1 MNQQYVPFLKN
12 VGVQSAD
19 FDEARQ
25 FINSRIDDREVLPM
39 SAGSDTENIL
49 TWQPLD
55 GSTLFGARW
64 SEKVHIQSEPQTT
77 FHAILVLS
85 GCIHCKTTKRD
96 ITAGGLLLIA
106 PGQQAD
112 LVWEKSTHSVVINLS
127 RQALVD
133 HLGVPC
139 LEMRSEEH
147 TSELQHVRISYAVFC
162 LKKKIHIT

>member
-96 ITAGGLLLIA
+96 ITAGGILLIA

-112 LVWEKSTHSVVINLS
+112 VVQENSIRSVVSNLF
-127 RQALVD
+127 RQPLVYQ
-133 HLGVPC
+133 LVVAW
-139 LEMRSEEH
+139 LEM
-147 TSELQHVRISYAVFC
+147 LQKTLTTLSQTDNSVQLVRQGNEN
-162 LKKKIHIT
+162 